1 MTEKRVSKQVVIVAG
16 ANGSGKTT
24 FAHQFAERVGYQ
36 YLCADEIAVR
46 LAPDKFN
53 EVKIQAGREFF
64 KQLADLI
71 TANKNFV
78 IESTLS
84 GLGFQR
90 IMHRLNQARY
100 TITIL
105 FVYLET
111 AEVCVKR
118 IKERVLKG
126 GHHVPEVDV
135 KRRFHR
141 SPNNFWHHYKNKAH
155 YWHIFY
161 NASDGFIEVA
171 AGKGDQ
177 FSITDETLFKLF
189 LAQVISYG

>member
-1 MTEKRVSKQVVIVAG
+1 VSKQVVIVAG

-24 FAHQFAERVGYQ
+24 FANQYVERFGYQ
-36 YLCADEIAVR
+36 YLCADDIAVQ

-71 TANKNFV
+71 TASKNFV

-90 IMHRLNQARY
+90 IMHRFNQAGY

-126 GHHVPEVDV
+126 GHHVPELDI

-141 SPNNFWHHYKNKAH
+141 SQNNFWHNYKNQAH
-155 YWHIFY
+155 YWHLFY

-171 AGKGDQ
+171 AGKGHQ
-177 FSITDETLFKLF
+177 FSITDETLFELF
-189 LAQVISYG
+189 LAEVNLYG